1 MSKSNS
7 GSLPLT
13 LDEPLTI
20 PSALLGKISYKKWK
34 FLLCLV
40 LTCRSLVT
48 SFGWCHL
55 RKCIIDM
62 KNECHGI
69 HQLKSKKKRRN
80 LWILSNQQLIFSS
93 THNSMIYFLISP
105 YWTIFNLNLF
115 SLFGIEMR
123 ELKFKFSTLEK
134 KRYLIFNS
142 GMSCERSGTWGNH
155 LLLSFFNI
163 GDNILQLRRPF
174 VELLTSGSN
183 QLRVTLYVPGSF
195 VKSNHTCYAP
205 NQKTLALQ

>member
-1 MSKSNS
+1 MWSRKDSLNLPVLLGQLLNFFFWLSGKKRQSPARRRRRKRRKQNNGEGDEEHPYPSVSKSIK

-20 PSALLGKISYKKWK
+20 PPALLGKISHKKWK

-55 RKCIIDM
+55 RKCIIDK

-93 THNSMIYFLISP
+93 THNSMIYILISP

-123 ELKFKFSTLEK
+123 GLKFCDQ
-134 KRYLIFNS
+134 IFNS
-142 GMSCERSGTWGNH
+142 WKGKVSD
-155 LLLSFFNI
+155 L
-163 GDNILQLRRPF
+163 
-174 VELLTSGSN
+174 
-183 QLRVTLYVPGSF
+183 
-195 VKSNHTCYAP
+195 
-205 NQKTLALQ
+205 